1 MEAWMIIS
9 LIWLMIVT
17 LVMSWSGIKVDFSAF
32 QLRNQDKLTLKDSWE
47 LKTRAFWLSLQL
59 LILLILVIFQLL
71 MASFWLKLWQSMLLA
86 LGLLLLAK
94 VLANFKLVIN
104 FSNKNWQKLQ
114 LKTKDYFPNRF
125 LERLLVLNSIKQ
137 MTTLRPNS
145 NLASV
150 EELKFLLKNS
160 QAELGELT
168 SKSIIAS
175 LKFNQLVASD
185 LMVKIKNTKTIKPND
200 VLGPLVINELHETG
214 QKFFPVM
221 IKQQVVGVITLKN
234 LIQIGDYQTK
244 IAENLMDR
252 EFLAVS
258 ETASLRQ
265 VLKKMLAQEQA
276 VAIVRRNSLAVG
288 IVSLD
293 QIVVKLL
300 GA

>member
-1 MEAWMIIS
+1 MIIS